1 MMKRLSI
8 LSALLPLL
16 AGLSSLAAGTID
28 VVSLGAKNDG
38 SEDVSAIVNANTAR
52 GPLFF
57 PAGIYKVSH
66 PLVLKNSIRGEGYS
80 RSDRVDASR
89 TWLVSDI
96 VCTNGAVGIVEFEGA
111 RPVNLE
117 NLNIKCNS
125 RECGIRLGGH
135 RLVPFTHIDKVGI
148 FNVASWGLFVKGQG
162 SRNVFVD
169 TATIW
174 GTKSDPMSRARG
186 IRIEGVCDCRLS
198 NIEIMSVCTGLE
210 LLNPHTY
217 GDNIHI
223 WTGIE
228 GKREG
233 GWWRDTRG
241 IVLGETAHFSGSG
254 IYVDTCYHAFDMR
267 GEGSLCEIANFVFW
281 EDGSAGKDLFVK
293 EGRDRT
299 GSFMRGGGKLVVNG
313 GMIGVAGKDGRLG
326 AMTRFYSPSA
336 VFRDVILKS
345 EHAVK
350 GENMD
355 RLCLGREL
363 PDYTVRYADKG
374 WCKVADVFT
383 VANTGVC
390 AATLTLGGGA
400 AWRIGVLK
408 GESGKVE
415 FAAKPLNPL
424 CGAREIRMVEE
435 DGVAKV
441 FVRCEDASPIEARF
455 TTTYMTE
462 RLRPLDHAS
471 LRDRQGN
478 PRYRDVR
485 ESLVCRAAGAVRPV
499 PSKALKARIAEGVD
513 LIGIVHWG
521 PNTFT
526 DREWGYGDEDPAL
539 LNPSRFNADQ
549 IAGACR
555 DGGLKGLV
563 VVAKHHDGFCLWPTK
578 TTEHNITKT
587 PFWRGTGRDY
597 VKEMELA
604 CRKAGLKFGVYISPW
619 DRNSAYYATERYV
632 DIYHAQIK
640 ELLGGEYGEIFEVWF
655 DGANGGDG
663 YYGGAREKRK
673 IDGEYYRFDEVSRFV
688 RELQPSVTV
697 FEGCRDSEFRWPG
710 NERGFLDSGSRATTK
725 RWGPEYRAQ
734 RNTGSPDGQR
744 FRMCEADFPLRKGW
758 FYHESE
764 RGTTK
769 RAAYLAQRYIGTAG
783 NGGTMNI
790 GIAPNKDGLLD
801 EDDVRELKAFKR
813 IVDALFA
820 NRAKDGEPFNIV
832 EMREDLANGEQV
844 DGWRIVADGREI
856 LSGTAIGSRRIRI
869 LPEPVA
875 AKDVKLEI
883 TADGGNARPVALLL
897 YSADPQLV
905 RSVIGAAGDGGET
918 ETAKMMAVTEVNN
931 TSTEGGQKHGQ
942 IRK

>member
-1 MMKRLSI
+1 MKGISIVDGFLMTRDRFLRVLMARFDIINGEMKRLSI
-8 LSALLPLL
+8 VAVLLLL
-16 AGLSSLAAGTID
+16 VAGLSSLAAGTID

-66 PLVLKNSIRGEGYS
+66 PLVLKNPIRGEGYS

-228 GKREG
+228 GKREN

-241 IVLGETAHFSGSG
+241 IVLGDTAHFSGSE

-281 EDGSAGKDLFVK
+281 EDGSVGKDLFVR

-299 GSFMRGGGKLVVNG
+299 GSFMRGDGKLVVSG
-313 GMIGVAGKDGRLG
+313 GMIGVAGKDGRHG

-345 EHAVK
+345 EYAIK

-390 AATLTLGGGA
+390 AATLTLGDGA
-400 AWRIGVLK
+400 AWRIELLK
-408 GESGKVE
+408 GASGRTE

-441 FVRCEDASPIEARF
+441 FIRCEDASPIEARF

-471 LRDRQGN
+471 LRTSIGH
-478 PRYRDVR
+478 PRWRDVR
-485 ESLVCRAAGAVRPV
+485 ETL
-499 PSKALKARIAEGVD
+499 E
-513 LIGIVHWG
+513 
-521 PNTFT
+521 
-526 DREWGYGDEDPAL
+526 
-539 LNPSRFNADQ
+539 
-549 IAGACR
+549 
-555 DGGLKGLV
+555 KGNM
-563 VVAKHHDGFCLWPTK
+563 KG
-578 TTEHNITKT
+578 NI
-587 PFWRGTGRDY
+587 
-597 VKEMELA
+597 
-604 CRKAGLKFGVYISPW
+604 
-619 DRNSAYYATERYV
+619 
-632 DIYHAQIK
+632 Q
-640 ELLGGEYGEIFEVWF
+640 
-655 DGANGGDG
+655 
-663 YYGGAREKRK
+663 
-673 IDGEYYRFDEVSRFV
+673 
-688 RELQPSVTV
+688 
-697 FEGCRDSEFRWPG
+697 
-710 NERGFLDSGSRATTK
+710 
-725 RWGPEYRAQ
+725 
-734 RNTGSPDGQR
+734 
-744 FRMCEADFPLRKGW
+744 
-758 FYHESE
+758 
-764 RGTTK
+764 
-769 RAAYLAQRYIGTAG
+769 
-783 NGGTMNI
+783 
-790 GIAPNKDGLLD
+790 
-801 EDDVRELKAFKR
+801 
-813 IVDALFA
+813 
-820 NRAKDGEPFNIV
+820 
-832 EMREDLANGEQV
+832 
-844 DGWRIVADGREI
+844 
-856 LSGTAIGSRRIRI
+856 
-869 LPEPVA
+869 
-875 AKDVKLEI
+875 
-883 TADGGNARPVALLL
+883 
-897 YSADPQLV
+897 
-905 RSVIGAAGDGGET
+905 
-918 ETAKMMAVTEVNN
+918 
-931 TSTEGGQKHGQ
+931 
-942 IRK
+942 